1 MLEKFNEEVD
11 HAPEPKAVDAFGSS
25 KIFEYS
31 KGEILNKLRG
41 IESMSEQETYDLL
54 KKEYPGILSDIF
66 KRSDKDYEFLLH
78 STRFLSV
85 FNQVLNEVSLSYD
98 QIIYCNSFIY
108 SNIVKISD
116 DNSYE
121 KKLMFNLGETI
132 NKNQVVKLLGF
143 DLDERIAIFLVV
155 ASKSSFDPQLNVR
168 RLNFSIATVSPSYM
182 DYKMMIHVYET
193 LFDHIG
199 ELVTAT
205 LFDMDIRNAY
215 DNGEYWVSN
224 DIFMADNRVTDVVLI
239 LLESMMPI
247 EITRVLISVAETFRI
262 KYNAVSKECRI
273 RDSIKLIFYI
283 SNLKVTD
290 ISSHKG
296 GYKMFNIFISQPMKG
311 LSDEEILHER
321 EKAIKKAKEYVTSI
335 EKVPEDRIEII
346 DSFLKDLN
354 KQEEPPEVR
363 SKAIWMLGHSLELLS
378 KADLIYMCKGWDTAS
393 GCRIELMTARL
404 YGIDIIYYNYDGKED

>member
-143 DLDERIAIFLVV
+143 NLDERIAIFLVV

-273 RDSIKLIFYI
+273 RFDHLDKKRFNKINILYQQLEGDGYIF
-283 SNLKVTD
+283 
-290 ISSHKG
+290 
-296 GYKMFNIFISQPMKG
+296 P
-311 LSDEEILHER
+311 
-321 EKAIKKAKEYVTSI
+321 
-335 EKVPEDRIEII
+335 
-346 DSFLKDLN
+346 
-354 KQEEPPEVR
+354 
-363 SKAIWMLGHSLELLS
+363 
-378 KADLIYMCKGWDTAS
+378 
-393 GCRIELMTARL
+393 
-404 YGIDIIYYNYDGKED
+404 